1 MAATAN
7 HEEAEKISPASLDH
21 HPREERGMK
30 AARLMAGAIGL
41 ALLAAGAHAADETLG
56 RLFFTPERRAALER
70 QRQLNIRE
78 TQKTIEGAELGVSGI
93 VQRSSGKNTAWV
105 NNAPLDEHST
115 EAGVRVQV
123 DRASPGKATVIA
135 GEETPA
141 SLKVGETINRATR
154 ETSTGVGEGRITVK
168 PAARPK

>member
-1 MAATAN
+1 
-7 HEEAEKISPASLDH
+7 
-21 HPREERGMK
+21 MK

-93 VQRSSGKNTAWV
+93 VQRSSGKNTAW
-105 NNAPLDEHST
+105 
-115 EAGVRVQV
+115 
-123 DRASPGKATVIA
+123 
-135 GEETPA
+135 
-141 SLKVGETINRATR
+141 
-154 ETSTGVGEGRITVK
+154 
-168 PAARPK
+168 

>member
-1 MAATAN
+1 MRTRLPSLARSAV
-7 HEEAEKISPASLDH
+7 IPA
-21 HPREERGMK
+21 K
-30 AARLMAGAIGL
+30 AGIRHLARALVAG
-41 ALLAAGAHAADETLG
+41 ALLASALPAGAETLG

-154 ETSTGVGEGRITVK
+154 ETSTGVGEGHITVK